1 MLILFSA
8 FSLLIK
14 CVLAGKGDTIEQLKV
29 AYGNIDLTNAYD
41 KAEVKTIDG
50 EVPKGLNGTL
60 VRQGCGVFGNSFGP
74 LIEDKIDRIAHV
86 FDCIELAQSFHFHD
100 GQVFFTSR
108 FYDTNKNNY
117 FLMEHEQDMA
127 KSSVFFPTI
136 YANYSSEA
144 VQDYYGW
151 LSDNENATNLK
162 NNDVPHVSWWV
173 IGQDV
178 LSNAEGTFATKVDP
192 HNVLAFKDYD
202 MGGDWPT
209 NDRLEF
215 NPAHEVYDENLG
227 LLSTVGLHTYNEDG
241 TEQETKRIVYTIK
254 QMADGSNKREYFAE
268 IPYPKANLSVC
279 KSGQVPDPNS
289 WLKYLH
295 TIAITTNYIIIP
307 ETSYLRNP
315 CDYASG
321 YPLPV
326 YASVEYDQNVKG
338 RFSVIDKNDPSK
350 VTILEADTHFFITHK
365 FNAFEDDKGIIHLD
379 VLNYN
384 SPSPYTELPYVQN
397 AVFGGGEIEQE
408 LRRYSLDVS
417 KNTVTHQK
425 LHNMTDGDYVE
436 FSNCNPDY
444 AGKPY
449 R

>member
-1 MLILFSA
+1 MA
-8 FSLLIK
+8 M
-14 CVLAGKGDTIEQLKV
+14 
-29 AYGNIDLTNAYD
+29 
-41 KAEVKTIDG
+41 
-50 EVPKGLNGTL
+50 
-60 VRQGCGVFGNSFGP
+60 
-74 LIEDKIDRIAHV
+74 ED
-86 FDCIELAQSFHFHD
+86 S
-100 GQVFFTSR
+100 
-108 FYDTNKNNY
+108 
-117 FLMEHEQDMA
+117 

-227 LLSTVGLHTYNEDG
+227 LISTVGLHKYNEDG

-326 YASVEYDQNVKG
+326 YASVEYDQNVNG

-417 KNTVTHQK
+417 KNTVTHQQ